1 MAKREK
7 PALMSHEERRAL
19 IRAPFK
25 SVAVHGTSTP
35 WGGVFIRDAIPTDGR
50 RVWKETPEDEEWMR
64 NKWEE
69 K

>member
-1 MAKREK
+1 MRARKSTLMAH
-7 PALMSHEERRAL
+7 AERRRV
-19 IRAPFK
+19 IEAPIP
-25 SVAVHGTSTP
+25 VVRVIERHT
-35 WGGVFIRDAIPTDGR
+35 WGGTFIRDSVPTDGR